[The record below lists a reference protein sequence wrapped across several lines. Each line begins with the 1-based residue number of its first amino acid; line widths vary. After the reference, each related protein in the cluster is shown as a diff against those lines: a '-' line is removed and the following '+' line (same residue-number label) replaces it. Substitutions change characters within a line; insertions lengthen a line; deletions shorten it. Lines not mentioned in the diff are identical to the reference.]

1 MLWKIAMFT
10 IAGSIALLGPVGA
23 TLATTGGDGRPP
35 AAAKGE
41 AVLARDEDADGT
53 LLTVERDD
61 DDDSRDGN
69 SGLFTSGVN
78 SNDGTNSRRT
88 GVTRSNRDRS
98 RGDLT
103 KDRTKDGRGGP
114 TRDRTKNH
122 TNDRSCHDTRR
133 G

>member
-35 AAAKGE
+35 AAGKGE

-53 LLTVERDD
+53 LITVERD

-69 SGLFTSGVN
+69 SGSFTSGVN

-122 TNDRSCHDTRR
+122 TNDRSRHDTRR